1 MLKCCEMECYD
12 IYIYLFICFVL
23 TVTLEIEIESG
34 VRVVLIVDGGVWILV
49 HLPIIVTVVSSQKH
63 VRKFTT

>member
-1 MLKCCEMECYD
+1 M
-12 IYIYLFICFVL
+12 YLFICFVL

-63 VRKFTT
+63 VRKSTT